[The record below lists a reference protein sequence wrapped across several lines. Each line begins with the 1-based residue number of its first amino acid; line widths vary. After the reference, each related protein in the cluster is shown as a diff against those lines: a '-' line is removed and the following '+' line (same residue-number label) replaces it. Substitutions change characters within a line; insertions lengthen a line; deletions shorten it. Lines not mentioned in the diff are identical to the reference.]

1 MMQNM
6 GINIQMLTGDASGP
20 ALHIAAAVGLS
31 EDCVR
36 AALLPD
42 DKLHLVSPD
51 HDHETCR

>member
-1 MMQNM
+1 MQNM
-6 GINIQMLTGDASGP
+6 GINIHMLTGDASGP

-51 HDHETCR
+51 HDHETCH